1 MFNSRNILTS
11 RTRRGPGLG
20 ALAIAA
26 CLGVVLPA
34 AATTPSHPLLVFAPA
49 SLTSVLGD
57 LRGEWQANGNPL
69 SVSYAG
75 TATLARQL
83 RAGAPADVFISA
95 DRAWL
100 DALTAEGLLLQP
112 RRVAGNRL
120 VLVVPATSSRVSI
133 PLRPGALTE
142 ALGDGRL
149 AVALVESVPAG
160 RYAKAG
166 LTSLG
171 LWTEVERRL
180 AETADV
186 RAALRLVALGE
197 APLGVVY
204 ATDARAEPRVRV
216 VADFPRTSHPAIE
229 YWAAPVANRSHPDT
243 ASFMDYLASPA
254 AMAHFRQAG
263 FTDPLADGSP

>member
-1 MFNSRNILTS
+1 MFNLRIIVAQ
-11 RTRRGPGLG
+11 RTRGARARC

-57 LRGEWQANGNPL
+57 LRSEWQANGQSL
-69 SVSYAG
+69 SVSFAG

-100 DALTAEGLLLQP
+100 DALTAEGLLMRP
-112 RRVAGNRL
+112 RRLAGNRL
-120 VLVVPATSSRVSI
+120 VLVAPATSSRVSL
-133 PLRPGALTE
+133 PFRPGALTE

-171 LWTEVERRL
+171 LWKEVEHRL

-204 ATDARAEPRVRV
+204 ATDAKAEPRVRV
-216 VADFPRTSHPAIE
+216 VAELPTTSHPAIE

-254 AMAHFRQAG
+254 AMAHFREAG
-263 FTDPLADGSP
+263 FTDPPTDGSP